1 MKEEGVPFW
10 YPDLRTLVAVSM
22 IAIFAIVVVV
32 LLVQPMPMTEAAG
45 NVLLVIIGM
54 LTTKV
59 GTIVD
64 YYFGSNKEAKEQGE
78 TSRTQAAT
86 IATMAATAAPTVTN
100 GAAETAAWADAQAAN
115 TPAAFTAYLAKFPTG
130 AHAVEARTRAA
141 L

>member
-22 IAIFAIVVVV
+22 ITIFAIVVVV

-78 TSRTQAAT
+78 TSRSQAAT
-86 IATMAATAAPTVTN
+86 IATMAATAAPTVLTN
-100 GAAETAAWADAQAAN
+100 GAAETAAWTEATAAN
-115 TPAAFTAYLAKFPTG
+115 TPAAFAAYLVKFPTG
-130 AHAVEARTRAA
+130 AHAAEAKQRA
-141 L
+141 